1 MSQPGAELV
10 VSGVS
15 SGYRGAKILRSVD
28 LRVPP
33 GSVAAVLG
41 ANGAGK
47 TTLLRTIVG
56 LLPAMSGTI
65 TLDGHDVT
73 REPPYRRIRRGLCLV
88 PEGRGTFPALTVREN
103 LQLQSRSRREES
115 AATERA
121 LSAFPALGKRM
132 SQTAG
137 TMSGGEQQM
146 LALAQAWGTR
156 ASVILVDEVS
166 MGLAPLIVDEMFRS
180 LQRLADLGATLL
192 IVEQYVSRALKVA
205 DTIYLL
211 EKGEVIFSG
220 APGDLSGSEIASR
233 YLGAV

>member
-1 MSQPGAELV
+1 
-10 VSGVS
+10 
-15 SGYRGAKILRSVD
+15 
-28 LRVPP
+28 
-33 GSVAAVLG
+33 
-41 ANGAGK
+41 
-47 TTLLRTIVG
+47 
-56 LLPAMSGTI
+56 
-65 TLDGHDVT
+65 
-73 REPPYRRIRRGLCLV
+73 
-88 PEGRGTFPALTVREN
+88 
-103 LQLQSRSRREES
+103 
-115 AATERA
+115 
-121 LSAFPALGKRM
+121 
-132 SQTAG
+132 
-137 TMSGGEQQM
+137 M